1 VRRGAAAW
9 AIALAL
15 AGAVAPLRASGHEVL
30 HEVQRGRAV
39 ALRAWFPDGEPLAY
53 VQAEVYSPADPRIA
67 HWKGRTDR
75 NGWLSFVP
83 DVPGRWRVRV
93 IDASGHGLDTGV
105 DVALPG
111 TGAGAPA
118 ACPGQDAPAS
128 PAGTAAFVLRPVV
141 GAVLIAAIFGSLYLY
156 RRRRTP

>member
-1 VRRGAAAW
+1 MSRRAAVL
-9 AIALAL
+9 ALAL
-15 AGAVAPLRASGHEVL
+15 AGGVAPLHATAHEVL

-75 NGWLSFVP
+75 NGWLAFVP

-93 IDASGHGLDTGV
+93 IDATGHGLDTAV
-105 DVALPG
+105 DVAPPAA
-111 TGAGAPA
+111 GAGAPGPA
-118 ACPGQDAPAS
+118 AS
-128 PAGTAAFVLRPVV
+128 PDPGTTVAFVLRPVIGV
-141 GAVLIAAIFGSLYLY
+141 VLIGAIFGSLYLY
-156 RRRRTP
+156 RRRRTS